1 MCPTSLRPW
10 EGYHAALG
18 LRFSNAF
25 ELAYRYATLDP
36 TSEFIADDSA
46 AMAVLDADGVVH
58 HTVAE
63 LCTRPQETAPESSVN
78 YTTTVEDEGRSMDN
92 DRVDLLFQFHFD
104 QRDNK

>member
-1 MCPTSLRPW
+1 MP
-10 EGYHAALG
+10 
-18 LRFSNAF
+18 
-25 ELAYRYATLDP
+25 LDP

-58 HTVAE
+58 HTVA
-63 LCTRPQETAPESSVN
+63 LNTHPTPRTALKVQLN